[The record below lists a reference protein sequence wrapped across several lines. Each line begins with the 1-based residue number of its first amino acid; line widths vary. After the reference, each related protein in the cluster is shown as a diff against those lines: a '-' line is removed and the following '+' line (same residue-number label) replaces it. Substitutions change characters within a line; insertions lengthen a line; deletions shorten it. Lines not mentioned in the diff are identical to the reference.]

1 LETLNRLNNER
12 NRIARDLHDN
22 LGAELTIV
30 TSKLYT
36 KIFKT
41 EKQTEREELEHIS
54 KQTRNASIVLRETV
68 WSIKSEK
75 LTVTSLR
82 NKIEEFYNRL
92 EDPNIFSLNFQI
104 SNEDFE
110 LGPLLALNLFRI
122 AQEALT
128 NILKYAD
135 AKHVHIEIS
144 NKVLKISDDGK
155 GFDIEKVKKGYG
167 LNNMESRAKEM
178 NASYSISSSENGTE
192 IKILL

>member
-1 LETLNRLNNER
+1 M
-12 NRIARDLHDN
+12 
-22 LGAELTIV
+22 
-30 TSKLYT
+30 
-36 KIFKT
+36 
-41 EKQTEREELEHIS
+41 
-54 KQTRNASIVLRETV
+54 
-68 WSIKSEK
+68 
-75 LTVTSLR
+75 
-82 NKIEEFYNRL
+82 
-92 EDPNIFSLNFQI
+92 